1 MRKGKRLVNTTED
14 REKLEETVKAA
25 EAMIALL
32 KQFRI
37 TVDSSWIDSVN
48 KAKKHL
54 KETKPTY

>member
-1 MRKGKRLVNTTED
+1 
-14 REKLEETVKAA
+14 
-25 EAMIALL
+25 MIALL

>member
-14 REKLEETVKAA
+14 REKLEETLKAA

-32 KQFRI
+32 KQFGI
-37 TVDSSWIDSVN
+37 TIDSSWIDSVN